1 MISGDATLLEQALFN
16 LIDNA
21 AKYAP
26 AGSPIRVSARRSG
39 DQLQLEVSD
48 EGPGIPP
55 DHLERIFDKFH
66 RVADGDQRAP
76 GTGLGLAICR
86 GFVEALGGTL
96 RAANRADRRG
106 AVFTITL
113 PLPAKTGGEL
123 EAGAPA

>member
-39 DQLQLEVSD
+39 DRLQLEVSD

-66 RVADGDQRAP
+66 RVAEGDKRPP

-113 PLPAKTGGEL
+113 PLPAKTAGEL